1 MAENGKVRRLV
12 LLGLSCA
19 LVVGSAGWFY
29 TSSRSYQAQMREKQ
43 NELATLQGDLDA
55 AKAEAEFNTV
65 SQEEMEQ
72 MAHSAKATG
81 EAVATL
87 ENQYMSLMQQ
97 KVTNAEEESAQ
108 REQLLAMSDQFD
120 GYFGENTDM
129 RTAWYNWNAEA
140 AKGVSWEFCT
150 NYTFTADTMNVLWK
164 CMNESGQ
171 MLAYATAVYQ
181 AETDTFTDAVVHV
194 TAIGAQY
201 APYTEGEEDLSV
213 DQDLSTIWDTM
224 DQISLPDDFNEKYQ
238 EQANDE
244 ERLQGVEENKG
255 AAADLRE
262 QMMNGGDEE

>member
-1 MAENGKVRRLV
+1 MAENGRVRRLV
-12 LLGLSCA
+12 VLGLSCV

-43 NELATLQGDLDA
+43 NELAVLQGDLDA
-55 AKAEAEFNTV
+55 LNAEAKSNAV

-72 MAHSAKATG
+72 MAHSAKTTG

-87 ENQYMSLMQQ
+87 ENQYMSRVHQ
-97 KVTNAEEESAQ
+97 KASNATEESAQ
-108 REQLLAMSDQFD
+108 REELLAMSDQFD
-120 GYFGENTDM
+120 SYFGENTSM
-129 RTAWYNWNAEA
+129 RTAWYSWDPER
-140 AKGVSWEFCT
+140 AKEVVWEFCT
-150 NYTFTADTMNVLWK
+150 NYTFTADTMHVLWK
-164 CMNESGQ
+164 CMDGSEQ

-181 AETDTFTDAVVHV
+181 AETDTFIDPQVHV